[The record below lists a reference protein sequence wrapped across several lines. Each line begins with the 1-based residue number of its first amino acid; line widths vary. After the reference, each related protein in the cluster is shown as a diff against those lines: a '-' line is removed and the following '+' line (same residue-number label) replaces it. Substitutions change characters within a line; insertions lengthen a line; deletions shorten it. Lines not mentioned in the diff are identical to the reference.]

1 VSGFFDLVEATC
13 RPGAELGAIP
23 DVLVESRKASVAVH
37 YRPTG

>member
-13 RPGAELGAIP
+13 RLGAELGAIP